1 LRLLH
6 ANVSAW
12 PIEHPARSA
21 PDTKSGPPSGLG
33 ARSAIHPTALL
44 GFSPFAGLL
53 PMPGAN
59 LFPNSRACM
68 PFADRSPRFIF
79 VAEPSVQRGNQ
90 KRKRTGDH
98 ESSVRL
104 PGFNSRHRSAL
115 SRISR
120 RSSRSCLGL
129 CLFQVCGH
137 PKMHLHRH
145 DPVPNISLCRPFP
158 APIRSWVCRNCRDVP
173 ARERCASLRGP
184 GHPCVSSPG
193 VTSDDGSGPYSVFK
207 GLMPCRS
214 EVRRRAVRRISNLFE
229 VSHRP

>member
-1 LRLLH
+1 MPNASLELHFPSALAGHAALSTPAMPSTVPLRRSKRPCGFPLHADASRIRLESRSLAAQFDDFSKAHRRHSPRVMRRRFHLGDVLLACEPHVTWSERFAEAAQPALDVSVGQTLRLLH

-79 VAEPSVQRGNQ
+79 VAEPSVQRGI
-90 KRKRTGDH
+90 KSEKGR
-98 ESSVRL
+98 
-104 PGFNSRHRSAL
+104 A
-115 SRISR
+115 I
-120 RSSRSCLGL
+120 
-129 CLFQVCGH
+129 
-137 PKMHLHRH
+137 M
-145 DPVPNISLCRPFP
+145 
-158 APIRSWVCRNCRDVP
+158 
-173 ARERCASLRGP
+173 SLRFGYQASTP
-184 GHPCVSSPG
+184 VIDPHS
-193 VTSDDGSGPYSVFK
+193 
-207 GLMPCRS
+207 
-214 EVRRRAVRRISNLFE
+214 RAFLGA
-229 VSHRP
+229 